1 MYLAIVMGFVFTPNV
16 DWHIDKRVE
25 TNLLSK
31 ALIKAYNLRHPPSRL
46 VFHSVAGSQY
56 TSL

>member
-1 MYLAIVMGFVFTPNV
+1 MYLAIDMDLYSRRIV

-46 VFHSVAGSQY
+46 VFHSVVGSKH